1 MSTGSGGCEGKGLS
15 WEGTEEKVQIM
26 LGTCGSG
33 KVGQGK
39 RASCWGMEGLEG
51 VIAEKSV
58 RARETNSG
66 AAILQWENSTL
77 RR

>member
-1 MSTGSGGCEGKGLS
+1 M
-15 WEGTEEKVQIM
+15 
-26 LGTCGSG
+26 
-33 KVGQGK
+33 GQGK